1 MFSALRHGKIMSR
14 THGCYS
20 TRAPLTRTQLSR
32 SYAVADA
39 NLPSP
44 VYKICSKCQISKL
57 LDRFPRDKT
66 GRFGY
71 LSYCKDCK
79 KAHSAAHRRL
89 TAAFS
94 QLAPIDPTPRAP
106 VTSKVCRKCR
116 LTKALEQFAPDT
128 RYLHGRRSCCRACR
142 QAYVRQWGEHNSWK
156 NRQTGTAPS
165 KVCKK
170 CGIEK
175 PAAEFPSAYT
185 QKDGLGSR
193 CRQCR
198 SESDR
203 SGGRRATPEFR
214 LKARLQHLYDMSID
228 QYAAMLKAQNGECA
242 ICKTAL
248 GSKPN
253 VDHCHVSR
261 KVRGLLCS
269 RCNSWLAAIEHPTF
283 PLRALEYLGRFT

>member
-20 TRAPLTRTQLSR
+20 TRAPL
-32 SYAVADA
+32 
-39 NLPSP
+39 
-44 VYKICSKCQISKL
+44 
-57 LDRFPRDKT
+57 
-66 GRFGY
+66 
-71 LSYCKDCK
+71 
-79 KAHSAAHRRL
+79 
-89 TAAFS
+89 
-94 QLAPIDPTPRAP
+94 
-106 VTSKVCRKCR
+106 
-116 LTKALEQFAPDT
+116 
-128 RYLHGRRSCCRACR
+128 
-142 QAYVRQWGEHNSWK
+142 
-156 NRQTGTAPS
+156 
-165 KVCKK
+165 
-170 CGIEK
+170 
-175 PAAEFPSAYT
+175 
-185 QKDGLGSR
+185 
-193 CRQCR
+193 
-198 SESDR
+198 
-203 SGGRRATPEFR
+203 TPEFR